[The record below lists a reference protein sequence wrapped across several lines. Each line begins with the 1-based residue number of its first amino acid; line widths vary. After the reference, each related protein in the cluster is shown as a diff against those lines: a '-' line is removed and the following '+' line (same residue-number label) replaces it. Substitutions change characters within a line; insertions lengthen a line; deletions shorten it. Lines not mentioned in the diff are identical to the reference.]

1 MKQTEV
7 CVVDTFTT
15 CYAQIKVLARVTVH
29 KIALP
34 IRLLSGE
41 KRDEKP
47 RFSKGFCLFIL
58 MALMELERKFAA
70 AFVLHSKEVKE
81 NCSTFPTLS
90 CVPISHAVSRSGHV
104 AFCALLFAF
113 SLIAGEIALTH
124 ELSRGTLHSSSPLA
138 PPSPVSLQ
146 MESNADA
153 VRNLTALQTL
163 LCLTFS
169 LHCQNAEF
177 SQLFSSKQLYCKLS
191 VHMKSGQHCVRQ
203 SCFDDN
209 E

>member
-15 CYAQIKVLARVTVH
+15 CYAQIKVLARVTVN

-124 ELSRGTLHSSSPLA
+124 KLSRGTLHSSSPLA
-138 PPSPVSLQ
+138 PPISCISADGKQRRCCKKSYCTSDLAVS
-146 MESNADA
+146 DFF
-153 VRNLTALQTL
+153 LTL
-163 LCLTFS
+163 
-169 LHCQNAEF
+169 
-177 SQLFSSKQLYCKLS
+177 SKC
-191 VHMKSGQHCVRQ
+191 
-203 SCFDDN
+203 
-209 E
+209 